1 MDTQTSL
8 STNEQETK
16 AKPGPKAK
24 PKTPPFDYQ
33 EFLVLE
39 ARIHNLEQLIVRMAH
54 QSGTSHQILLK
65 AGLTPFTP
73 SRNDMTKFKKVG

>member
-8 STNEQETK
+8 STNEQEAK

-24 PKTPPFDYQ
+24 PKQDVNQ
-33 EFLVLE
+33 LE